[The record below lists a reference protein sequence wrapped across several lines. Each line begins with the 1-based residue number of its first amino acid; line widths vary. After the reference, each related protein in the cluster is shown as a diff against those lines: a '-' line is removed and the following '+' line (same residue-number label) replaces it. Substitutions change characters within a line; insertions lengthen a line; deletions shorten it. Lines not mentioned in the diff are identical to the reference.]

1 MGKQSEVRWLQRLDR
16 FGVALS
22 QLDKACAKDSY
33 TDLERAGLVRTF
45 MFTCELSW
53 KTLQALLAFV
63 GFMVDSPRDTF
74 RQAFEAG
81 YLDEDDCEAFLRALV
96 TRNRLRHIYSANEAR
111 YADDSIKGEFLE
123 VLRRLQIT
131 LERIRN
137 Q

>member
-1 MGKQSEVRWLQRLDR
+1 MGQGYEVRWLQRLDS
-16 FGVALS
+16 FGAALS

-33 TDLERAGLVRTF
+33 TDLERAGLVQTF
-45 MFTCELSW
+45 VFTYELSW
-53 KTLQALLAFV
+53 KTLQSLLAFL
-63 GFMVDSPRDTF
+63 GFMVNSPRDTF

-96 TRNRLRHIYSANEAR
+96 TRKRLSHIYSANEAR

>member
-1 MGKQSEVRWLQRLDR
+1 MGQGCEVSWLQRLDS
-16 FGVALS
+16 FGAALAR
-22 QLDKACAKDSY
+22 LDQACAMDSY
-33 TDLERAGLVRTF
+33 TDLERAGLVQTF
-45 MFTCELSW
+45 MFTYELSW
-53 KTLQALLAFV
+53 KTLQSLLAFL
-63 GFMVDSPRDTF
+63 GFIVNSPRDTF

-81 YLDEDDCEAFLRALV
+81 YLDEDDCEALLRALV
-96 TRNRLRHIYSANEAR
+96 TRNRLSHISSADEAR